1 MPTVKEPKVKSTRE
15 EPAQAPAMMLTE
27 IQKVFE
33 NRSKALVD
41 ALDKEVNIANRYD
54 IQTRLN
60 ELNVVFNMVM
70 NSANK

>member
-1 MPTVKEPKVKSTRE
+1 MPTAEEPKVKQTRE
-15 EPAQAPAMMLTE
+15 EPPQAPAMTLTE

-33 NRSKALVD
+33 DRSKALVD

-70 NSANK
+70 SSANK